1 MERTWKAGRKPTGR
15 KRSKPFSTLL
25 TEKEFE
31 DLTNGAKSEEK
42 TQADYIM
49 DLHYDRKPK

>member
-49 DLHYDRKPK
+49 SLHYDRKPK